1 MKKKY
6 LKIYIIIATII
17 ICING
22 AIYFNHLSNIRKE
35 NQNKYENTMVL
46 ISEKKYD
53 NAIKNLKELLGYRD
67 SDKLLTQLQ
76 NTKEKLSKEKASINE
91 AVKICKQPYKFQK
104 NSESYYKIK
113 EIIGDPESYEDEYKA
128 DAKYLVA
135 YAELSILCDKSTT
148 YNKNTVLNIIKDI
161 HYYKD
166 NPKIAYFAQSMI
178 EYYLKDI
185 FKIETNEW
193 INTYNFVNNT
203 PDIGMSKEE
212 LLKLDFWGKPKKI
225 NTTITGGGTNEQWCY
240 ENNVYV
246 YLDND
251 IVTAVQK

>member
-35 NQNKYENTMVL
+35 NQKKYETTMVL

-53 NAIKNLKELLGYRD
+53 NAIKNLQELSRYRD
-67 SDKLLTQLQ
+67 SDKLLTKLQ
-76 NTKEKLSKEKASINE
+76 NTKNKLSKEKAAINE
-91 AVKICKQPYKFQK
+91 ANKISSQPYTTKK
-104 NSESYYKIK
+104 NTEAYYKIK
-113 EIIGDPESYEDEYKA
+113 EIIGNPENYEDEYKA
-128 DAKYLVA
+128 DAKYLIA
-135 YAELSILCDKSTT
+135 YAELSILSDTGT
-148 YNKNTVLNIIKDI
+148 NYNKNTVLNIIKDI
-161 HYYKD
+161 HYYKES
-166 NPKIAYFAQSMI
+166 PKIAYFSQSMI

-185 FKIETNEW
+185 FHIDTNEW
-193 INTYNFVNNT
+193 INAYNFVNNT
-203 PDIGMSKEE
+203 PAIGMSKEE

-225 NTTITGGGTNEQWCY
+225 NTTITGSGTSEQWCY

-251 IVTAVQK
+251 RVTAIQK